1 MWNTAADIRAATPP
15 GALQSR
21 REAALRASLKNRFC
35 FPSHSSSEMQLNRN
49 VDWVAFAGW
58 FRRGAGTHH
67 AALAIGNPN
76 ENTEPFPN

>member
-1 MWNTAADIRAATPP
+1 
-15 GALQSR
+15 
-21 REAALRASLKNRFC
+21 
-35 FPSHSSSEMQLNRN
+35 MQLNRN